1 MLINIL
7 IREIQNHLYSVRFQ
21 IAMVISLLTFMIGSA
36 AFLKEF
42 KENKKIY
49 DEYATN
55 RIEQTRKMAE
65 RNASELAIN
74 RQRYRHFPRTNNFL
88 SDCKEN
94 FFPDEFVF
102 SAFNVFSFNVS
113 SKNINPY
120 LVIYQQINW
129 SFIVTII
136 LSFLALLLSF
146 DAISGEKETH
156 TLALCMSNSVSRPLL
171 LLGKYL
177 GVIITVLIALL
188 LGVIISVII
197 LLIGG
202 IQFTQTTFAEIFLF
216 LFASI
221 VFISCITAFG
231 LLSSVITRNSNISLL
246 ASLVA
251 WIFFLVVIPNTSL
264 FWAGKFFPIAHIES
278 VQERIHAERKIIEDS
293 YPTGKWSSS
302 SNKFMPEHQIRA
314 GMQMDF
320 MKNEKMQKD
329 AYYQEMFGQ
338 FEKTRNI
345 VMLSPI
351 ELLNCI
357 DEGIVNGGYI
367 RFKNTWE
374 ELHAFQPQF
383 LEVFKKFDADDD
395 ESPHWYNPYE
405 GYSTTSKP
413 IPFERVPV
421 FEEQTTSIA
430 KRIKTIRNS
439 LVVMISY
446 IFFACVLTFIL
457 FRRYDVR

>member
-1 MLINIL
+1 M
-7 IREIQNHLYSVRFQ
+7 
-21 IAMVISLLTFMIGSA
+21 AMVITLLTFMIGSVTY
-36 AFLKEF
+36 LKEF
-42 KENKKIY
+42 KDNSKIY
-49 DEYATN
+49 DEYTTN
-55 RIEQTRKMAE
+55 RIDKLRKMAE

-74 RQRYRHFPRTNNFL
+74 RQRYRHFPRKNSFL
-88 SDCKEN
+88 SDCKES
-94 FFPDEFVF
+94 FFPDEFVYN
-102 SAFNVFSFNVS
+102 AYCVFSFNVS

-120 LVIYQQINW
+120 LVSYQQINW
-129 SFIVTII
+129 SFIVTIV
-136 LSFLALLLSF
+136 LSFLAILLSF

-156 TLALCMSNSVSRPLL
+156 TLALCLSNSLSRPLL
-171 LLGKYL
+171 LVGKFL
-177 GVIITVLIALL
+177 GVIITVLVALL
-188 LGVIISVII
+188 FGSIMSLII

-202 IQFTQTTFAEIFLF
+202 IQFTQTTLAEILLF
-216 LFASI
+216 LVASM

-231 LLSSVITRNSNISLL
+231 LLSSVITRNSNVSLL

-251 WIFFLVVIPNTSL
+251 WIIFLVVIPNTSL

-278 VQERIHAERKIIEDS
+278 IQESIQAERKIIEDS

-302 SNKFMPEHQIRA
+302 GNKFMPEHQIRA

-320 MKNEKMQKD
+320 MKNEKMHKD
-329 AYYQEMFGQ
+329 AFYQEMFGQ

-357 DEGIVNGGYI
+357 NEGIVNGGYI

-374 ELHAFQPQF
+374 ELHAHQPQF
-383 LEVFKKFDADDD
+383 LDAFKKFDGDDD

-430 KRIKTIRNS
+430 ERINIIRNS

-446 IFFACVLTFIL
+446 IFFVYVITFVL